1 MWLDRLTGEQ
11 SRQLPEIIEPGRY
24 QHTGNGP
31 AFNGHTPVFTGVLV
45 SDGGERCQ
53 LGNEV
58 HSFSLS
64 PQAQSAEIETL
75 CKAVAAIDVGLS
87 QDPLMSPLMPAAI
100 IDTQSNLLPFE
111 EYLLDVVKQG
121 HLHQI
126 SQRPRLDLH
135 YEDEVADVARAR
147 RLAKGA
153 LVHLASHSELWQR
166 QTLSGVIPKKVLARF
181 SEDDYGIYENRIYAR
196 LLDKTERHLQG
207 RLSALKGLQATLDQA
222 LKFYESEGVDFRL
235 SREVCRLWGMTF
247 DQTATSRLSELLSQ
261 TLGTLEYLHRVI
273 SELQQSGVYLLVSR
287 QAQVVGALHLTNILS
302 HDPHYRHLALLW
314 DLLEQTT
321 VATRSSPEELFS
333 HNQYLADAYSR
344 YAGLVLR
351 HALRPYLP
359 EQDEGI
365 WAGRCI
371 RLQQSGL
378 DWQLVSVV
386 SGEHASE
393 EVLLTVVPW
402 LTDAHLLDETLQLS
416 LERFI
421 AWPAIGQEPQQAAYQ
436 GQWIALSPSDMYCV
450 ERFGQLVDTV
460 LYRMVLQSYGQPLTK
475 IPMKALALADGI
487 KGLHV
492 DRQNHALELREAI
505 SKDSIAVLKDAL
517 VTANSSR
524 QAEVL
529 ERHNQEIIAL
539 EKCPVCEAKADVFFQ
554 SPIGFRANC
563 GKCGTERYLRR
574 EGTQL
579 VFDQTVSGRK
589 GFVALGRRAF
599 SLDVSRIAASTGLR

>member
-1 MWLDRLTGEQ
+1 M
-11 SRQLPEIIEPGRY
+11 
-24 QHTGNGP
+24 
-31 AFNGHTPVFTGVLV
+31 
-45 SDGGERCQ
+45 
-53 LGNEV
+53 
-58 HSFSLS
+58 
-64 PQAQSAEIETL
+64 
-75 CKAVAAIDVGLS
+75 
-87 QDPLMSPLMPAAI
+87 
-100 IDTQSNLLPFE
+100 
-111 EYLLDVVKQG
+111 
-121 HLHQI
+121 
-126 SQRPRLDLH
+126 
-135 YEDEVADVARAR
+135 
-147 RLAKGA
+147 
-153 LVHLASHSELWQR
+153 
-166 QTLSGVIPKKVLARF
+166 
-181 SEDDYGIYENRIYAR
+181 
-196 LLDKTERHLQG
+196 
-207 RLSALKGLQATLDQA
+207 
-222 LKFYESEGVDFRL
+222 
-235 SREVCRLWGMTF
+235 
-247 DQTATSRLSELLSQ
+247 
-261 TLGTLEYLHRVI
+261 
-273 SELQQSGVYLLVSR
+273 
-287 QAQVVGALHLTNILS
+287 
-302 HDPHYRHLALLW
+302 
-314 DLLEQTT
+314 
-321 VATRSSPEELFS
+321 ATRSSPEELFS

-554 SPIGFRANC
+554 RPIGFRANC